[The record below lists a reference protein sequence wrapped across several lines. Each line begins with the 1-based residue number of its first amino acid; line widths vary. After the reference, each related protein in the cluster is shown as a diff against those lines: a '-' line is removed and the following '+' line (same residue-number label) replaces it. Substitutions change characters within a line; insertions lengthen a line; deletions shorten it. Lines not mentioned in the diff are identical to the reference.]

1 MMKQRVR
8 LVCILFSSEIEAR
21 LSPETRA
28 KANVNTTHWTSD
40 TPINPGW
47 YWYRA
52 KSHPALMLRID
63 GHGLVDSHGE
73 FGGTQATDLLGDW
86 YRPQIKVPD

>member
-8 LVCILFSSEIEAR
+8 LVCILFSFEIEAR
-21 LSPETRA
+21 LSHETRA

-40 TPINPGW
+40 TPIKPGW

-73 FGGTQATDLLGDW
+73 FGGTQATDLIGDW